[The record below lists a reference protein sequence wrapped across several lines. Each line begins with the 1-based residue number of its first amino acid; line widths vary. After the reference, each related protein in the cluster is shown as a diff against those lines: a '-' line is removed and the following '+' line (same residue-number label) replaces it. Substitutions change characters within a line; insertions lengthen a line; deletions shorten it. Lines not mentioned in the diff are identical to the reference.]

1 VSSGAAP
8 AELADD
14 LFRRESVRLVAAL
27 TRLLGPAN
35 VALAEDVVQDALVSA
50 LEAWRFG
57 PPSDPRAWI
66 FRAARNRAIDLIR
79 RDRRLAPLPP
89 DLATEWT
96 LTSSV
101 EDALAPSADADA
113 KNQLAMMFAC
123 CVDDLGSDTHVTL
136 ILRYLV
142 GLGPREIARAFLVDV
157 ATVDRRLHRGRE
169 RLAAEDGLV
178 DVRSPAAVAPRLPS
192 VLRAIYLVFSEGYH
206 GSDPDVPLSVA
217 LSTEA
222 RRVVRLLLA
231 TEATATPEAS
241 ALAALI
247 AFDSARLATRIDG
260 DGVFVPLAEQDRARW
275 DRSAIEEG
283 MIHLA
288 ASATGA
294 VLSRYHL
301 EAGIACEHAIAP
313 SLERTNWRRI
323 RELYDALAALGLG
336 PVVLLN
342 RALAVA
348 EADGL
353 AAGREAL
360 AALDGEAQLERYPFA
375 WAARADLARRAG
387 DHEAARRAY
396 AHAIELS
403 RSDAERRAYERR
415 VAALGP
421 GTGVA

>member
-1 VSSGAAP
+1 
-8 AELADD
+8 
-14 LFRRESVRLVAAL
+14 
-27 TRLLGPAN
+27 
-35 VALAEDVVQDALVSA
+35 
-50 LEAWRFG
+50 
-57 PPSDPRAWI
+57 
-66 FRAARNRAIDLIR
+66 
-79 RDRRLAPLPP
+79 
-89 DLATEWT
+89 
-96 LTSSV
+96 
-101 EDALAPSADADA
+101 
-113 KNQLAMMFAC
+113 
-123 CVDDLGSDTHVTL
+123 
-136 ILRYLV
+136 
-142 GLGPREIARAFLVDV
+142 
-157 ATVDRRLHRGRE
+157 
-169 RLAAEDGLV
+169 
-178 DVRSPAAVAPRLPS
+178 
-192 VLRAIYLVFSEGYH
+192 
-206 GSDPDVPLSVA
+206 VPLSVA

-260 DGVFVPLAEQDRARW
+260 DGVFVPLAEHDRARW